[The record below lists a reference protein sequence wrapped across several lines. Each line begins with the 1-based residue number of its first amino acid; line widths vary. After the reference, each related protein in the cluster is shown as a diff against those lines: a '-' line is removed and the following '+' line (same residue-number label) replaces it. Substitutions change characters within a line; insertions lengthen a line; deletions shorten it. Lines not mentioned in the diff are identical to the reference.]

1 MGKIDN
7 EKIYRGI
14 VNVSPE
20 LIEEAENPM
29 TKKSRNTIWI
39 KPSFQK
45 IAGIA
50 VAAVLVVTLSITAV
64 AAGPVIWQGIVHFFN
79 NEAEVSKAAADHAAA
94 LGLDTAAYSAY
105 DGMDYGENGR
115 VKDFISAN
123 MELQEKDNS
132 KAFYRADSLSDL
144 KEQWGS
150 ADWNLDW
157 LEQHYSAVPGSHVA
171 IHQYPQNSKDA
182 ESVELIGEYVGE
194 NGQIFNLDY
203 CYHPDW
209 SASDSYQLVDGYEV
223 AEYYE
228 TGDGVSVAIEMA
240 TSKTGQSV
248 FWVIFESGQ
257 TSFNMFGTQT
267 SLDEI
272 KDIVDSLNLSALCNI
287 R

>member
-1 MGKIDN
+1 MSKIDN

-20 LIEEAENPM
+20 LIEEAESPT
-29 TKKSRNTIWI
+29 TKKSRNAIWV
-39 KPSFQK
+39 KPRFQK

-50 VAAVLVVTLSITAV
+50 VAAVLVVTLSITA
-64 AAGPVIWQGIVHFFN
+64 AAVGPAIWQGIVHFFN
-79 NEAEVSKAAADHAAA
+79 NKAGVSKAAADHAAA
-94 LGLDTAAYSAY
+94 LGLDTAAYSTY

-144 KEQWGS
+144 KEQWGP

-157 LEQHYSAVPGSHVA
+157 LEQHYSAVPGSHAA
-171 IHQYPQNSKDA
+171 IHTKGT

-209 SASDSYQLVDGYEV
+209 SAPDSYQLVDGYEV

-228 TGDGVSVAIEMA
+228 TDDGVSVAIEMA
-240 TSKTGQSV
+240 ASKTGKSV
-248 FWVIFESGQ
+248 FWVIFESEH

-267 SLDEI
+267 SLEEI
-272 KDIVDSLNLSALCNI
+272 KDIVNSLNLSALCDI
-287 R
+287 K